1 MTDRYIAKRAQFDVH
16 YFVLDCSRD
25 TPVLEAHSNYRGKT
39 FKYQE
44 AAEYYAEKL
53 NKENDV

>member
-1 MTDRYIAKRAQFDVH
+1 MPDRYIAKRAKYDLH
-16 YFVLDCSRD
+16 YFALDCD
-25 TPVLEAHSNYRGKT
+25 QDKPVLEAHSNYRVKT
-39 FKYQE
+39 FKYLE